1 MDTRQRDPFRR
12 NGVITQG
19 VTNLLSSSAII
30 DPRSVNFPFRGR
42 GFYDIRG
49 KVVEDFG
56 IATRDVTWLAN
67 LPFIKRAEIH
77 GRHPSEHSGP
87 INRPLYTG
95 WHNIFIHM
103 TTFQSR

>member
-12 NGVITQG
+12 NGVIAQG

-30 DPRSVNFPFRGR
+30 DPRSGISHSGAADFM
-42 GFYDIRG
+42 ISG

-95 WHNIFIHM
+95 WHNIFIHL